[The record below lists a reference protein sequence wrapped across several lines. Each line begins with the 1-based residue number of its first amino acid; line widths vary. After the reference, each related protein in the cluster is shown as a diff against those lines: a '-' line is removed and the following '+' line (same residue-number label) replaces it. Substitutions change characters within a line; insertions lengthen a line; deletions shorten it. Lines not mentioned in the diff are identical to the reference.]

1 MKGKILMCF
10 TSLNNVEKINCC
22 HSLLNMSIFA
32 VINCFIGLLPILFAF
47 GILFIFNRNYLDVGL
62 SLSGACLSLAV
73 SKQASFSVPSPPYV
87 SKSHLFVPPNP
98 SYLPLPQQY
107 QAMPW
112 LACCLVYCSPQSKTA
127 TCQSQ
132 FSKIFFHCM
141 LIMRI
146 ENRF

>member
-1 MKGKILMCF
+1 MCF

-87 SKSHLFVPPNP
+87 SKSHLFVPPYP
-98 SYLPLPQQY
+98 SYLPLPNTKPCHGWPVVLCTVLPSQKQS
-107 QAMPW
+107 
-112 LACCLVYCSPQSKTA
+112 LVSHSFQKY
-127 TCQSQ
+127 
-132 FSKIFFHCM
+132 FFIVC
-141 LIMRI
+141 
-146 ENRF
+146 